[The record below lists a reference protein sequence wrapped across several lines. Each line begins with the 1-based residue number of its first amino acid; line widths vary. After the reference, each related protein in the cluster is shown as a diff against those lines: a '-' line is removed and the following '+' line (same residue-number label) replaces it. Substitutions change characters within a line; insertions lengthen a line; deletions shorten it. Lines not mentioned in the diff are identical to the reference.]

1 MLHVMLHEDS
11 YVSDTWMDEGLGV
24 YVGTLARAGS
34 FSEKGITFDE
44 RGDVML
50 AFSGEEYSASRNT
63 QQLAKLA
70 EQPSFPAALNGRFHG
85 MLVDA
90 LTGVATLFNDRFG
103 MHRLYYYQ
111 AAGTFYFAS
120 EAKAIL
126 SVCPETREL
135 NFQSFGELVS
145 CGATLENRSLF
156 KGIGILPPAS
166 KWTFRNGALHQRNT
180 YFNASAW
187 ENQEPLAAEPYYS
200 ALLDAFQGSV
210 ARCFS
215 GSEDIAMSLTGGLD
229 TRMVMACRQP
239 ARDALPCYTFGSMYR
254 ENQDVRRARELAQ
267 HCHQDFQVLTAGRDF
282 LSQFS
287 KYAERSV
294 YLTDGCVDVSRAPD
308 LYLNQQARAIAHVRM
323 TGLFGG
329 EILRG
334 VRAFKPVATMP
345 GLFTSEFEQ
354 HTTNAAETYAR
365 ALACHPTSFAVFK
378 QNPWYLHGSLSLEE
392 TQLTTR
398 SPFLDNDFVRTVFRS
413 PAAELASSRM
423 SWRLVKDGNP
433 ALLKLPT
440 DRGLTANPGSWKG
453 RALHGIMEFLFKA
466 EYAYDSGMP
475 QWLAGFDHALS
486 RLHLERMFLG
496 RHKPF
501 HFRLWYR
508 DSLGAYIKEIL
519 LDERTLS
526 RPYLNRYAVQK
537 VVRGHLKGNRNFTHE
552 IHKLLTLELIERVI
566 LERHPERHGPNS
578 RSVCLTAQ

>member
-1 MLHVMLHEDS
+1 MLRVMQHEDS
-11 YVSDTWMDEGLGV
+11 YISDTWMDEGLGV

-34 FSEKGITFDE
+34 FSEKGITLDE

-50 AFSGEEYSASRNT
+50 AFSGEEYSVARNT
-63 QQLAKLA
+63 QQLARLA
-70 EQPSFPAALNGRFHG
+70 EHSLFPTDLNGRFHG
-85 MLVDA
+85 LLVNA

-111 AAGTFYFAS
+111 AVGTFYFAS

-135 NFQSFGELVS
+135 NFQSLGELVS
-145 CGATLENRSLF
+145 CGAALENRSLF
-156 KGIGILPPAS
+156 RGISVLPPAS
-166 KWTFRNGALHQRNT
+166 KWTFHNGELRQRST
-180 YFNASAW
+180 YFSAAEW
-187 ENQEPLAAEPYYS
+187 ENQDPLATEPYYC

-215 GSEDIAMSLTGGLD
+215 GNEEIAMSLTGGLD
-229 TRMVMACRQP
+229 TRMVLASHQP
-239 ARDALPCYTFGSMYR
+239 ARGTLPCYTFGSMFR
-254 ENQDVRRARELAQ
+254 ENQDVRKARYLAEK
-267 HCHQDFQVLTAGRDF
+267 CHQDFHLLTAGADF

-287 KYAERSV
+287 KYAERSI

-308 LYLNQQARAIAHVRM
+308 LYLNQQARAIAPVRM

-334 VRAFKPVATMP
+334 VRAFKPVPTMP
-345 GLFTSEFEQ
+345 GLFTREFEQ
-354 HTTNAAETYAR
+354 HMTQAAETYAR
-365 ALACHPTSFAVFK
+365 ALVCHPISFAVFK

-392 TQLTTR
+392 TQLTMR

-433 ALLKLPT
+433 ALLNLPT

-475 QWLAGFDHALS
+475 QWLAGIDHALS

-537 VVRGHLKGNRNFTHE
+537 VVHGHLKGDHNFTHE

-566 LERHPERHGPNS
+566 LERHPEQHGPNS

>member
-1 MLHVMLHEDS
+1 MLHVMLHEDT
-11 YVSDTWMDEGLGV
+11 YVRDTWMDEGLGV

-50 AFSGEEYSASRNT
+50 AFSGEAYSAARNT
-63 QQLAKLA
+63 RHLAEVA
-70 EQPSFPAALNGRFHG
+70 EQPSFLAALNGRFHG
-85 MLVDA
+85 MLVNA
-90 LTGVATLFNDRFG
+90 LTGIATLFNDRFG

-111 AAGTFYFAS
+111 AVGTFYFAS

-166 KWTFRNGALHQRNT
+166 KWTLRNGALDQRST
-180 YFNASAW
+180 YFNASEW
-187 ENQEPLAAEPYYS
+187 ENQEQLPTEPYYR

-229 TRMVMACRQP
+229 TRMVMACRKP
-239 ARDALPCYTFGSMYR
+239 APETLSCYTFGSMFR
-254 ENQDVRRARELAQ
+254 ENQDVRKARQLAEK
-267 HCHQDFQVLTAGRDF
+267 CHQNFQVLTAGTDF

-287 KYAERSV
+287 KYAERSI

-308 LYLNQQARAIAHVRM
+308 LYLNRQARAIAPVRM

-329 EILRG
+329 EVLRG
-334 VRAFKPVATMP
+334 VRAFKPVASMP

-354 HTTNAAETYAR
+354 QTTRAAETYAR
-365 ALACHPTSFAVFK
+365 ALACHPISFAVFK

-392 TQLTTR
+392 TQLTMR
-398 SPFLDNDFVRTVFRS
+398 SPFLDNEFVRAVFRS
-413 PAAELASSRM
+413 PAAELASSRL
-423 SWRLVKDGNP
+423 SWRLVKDGDP
-433 ALLKLPT
+433 ALLDLPT

-453 RALHGIMEFLFKA
+453 RALHGVMEFLFKA

-475 QWLAGFDHALS
+475 QWLAGVDHALS

-508 DSLGAYIKEIL
+508 DSLRAYIKEIL

-526 RPYLNRYAVQK
+526 RPYLNRYAVEK
-537 VVRGHLKGNRNFTHE
+537 VVHGHLKGNRNFTHE

-566 LERHPERHGPNS
+566 LERHKEQHVHNS
-578 RSVCLTAQ
+578 TSACLTVQ